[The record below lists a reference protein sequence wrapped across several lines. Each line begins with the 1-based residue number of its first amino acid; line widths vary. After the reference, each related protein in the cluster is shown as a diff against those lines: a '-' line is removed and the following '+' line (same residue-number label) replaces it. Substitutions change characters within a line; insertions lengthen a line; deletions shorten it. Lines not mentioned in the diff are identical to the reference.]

1 MARKPIN
8 PARLEFSSVRRKKK
22 ETHAKPRNFVRLEF
36 DKVRRKKKESMQAS
50 VKPRA
55 SQKSKG
61 HKLDR
66 FLRGGGTEPRTGN
79 YHLNILYSYY

>member
-36 DKVRRKKKESMQAS
+36 DKVRRKKKDSMQAS
-50 VKPRA
+50 VKPSSESKIKR
-55 SQKSKG
+55 SQI
-61 HKLDR
+61 R
-66 FLRGGGTEPRTGN
+66 QIFERRGN
-79 YHLNILYSYY
+79 